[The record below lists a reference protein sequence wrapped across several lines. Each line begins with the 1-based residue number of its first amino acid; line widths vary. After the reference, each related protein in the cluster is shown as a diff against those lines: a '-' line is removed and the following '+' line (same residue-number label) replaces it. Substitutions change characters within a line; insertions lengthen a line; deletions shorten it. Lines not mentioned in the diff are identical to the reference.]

1 MPHSRMPAPTPPNS
15 PLIKLLRGVDGCRAG
30 WLVLSRRAPQEPAP
44 WRQVEASL
52 VTEASALE
60 AGAAVAITAID
71 IPIGLADGGPRC
83 CDQEARRRLGPRR
96 SSVFPAPPR
105 PVLDASDHRQACEMS
120 RALDGRG
127 LSVQTW
133 NIMPKVRQVD
143 TLLRQQ
149 PALVPQVQEVHP
161 ELAFL
166 AWNSGNPLGHGKR
179 CREGRAE
186 RLALCERE
194 FPGAWASVRAR
205 FRRSDVADDD
215 ILDALALLRSAARLW
230 RGEATVLPQGPTP
243 RDACG
248 LPMTIAF

>member
-1 MPHSRMPAPTPPNS
+1 MSE
-15 PLIKLLRGVDGCRAG
+15 LLRGVDGCRAG
-30 WLVLSRRAPQEPAP
+30 WLVLSRPALQGPPP
-44 WRQVEASL
+44 WRQVEARL
-52 VTEASALE
+52 LPDASAL
-60 AGAAVAITAID
+60 AVGAETAITAID
-71 IPIGLADGGPRC
+71 IPIGLADAGPRR
-83 CDQEARRRLGPRR
+83 CDEEARRRLGPRR

-105 PVLDASDHRQACEMS
+105 QVLDAADHQQACRIS
-120 RALDGRG
+120 RSLDGRG

-133 NIMPKVRQVD
+133 NIVPKVRQVD
-143 TLLRQQ
+143 GLLRQQ
-149 PALVPQVQEVHP
+149 PHLRPRVQEVHP
-161 ELAFL
+161 ELAFQV
-166 AWNSGNPLGHGKR
+166 WNGGLPLRHGKR

-194 FPGAWASVRAR
+194 FPGTWASIRAR

-230 RGEATVLPQGPTP
+230 CGEATVLPEGSTP